1 MEEARKKRKK
11 RENWRQE
18 GNDRMGKQVL
28 MKNQIKEKVGG
39 KKNKNERGKNKIKR
53 ERKK

>member
-18 GNDRMGKQVL
+18 SNDRMGKQVL
-28 MKNQIKEKVGG
+28 MKNQIKEKVG
-39 KKNKNERGKNKIKR
+39 KKKQKW